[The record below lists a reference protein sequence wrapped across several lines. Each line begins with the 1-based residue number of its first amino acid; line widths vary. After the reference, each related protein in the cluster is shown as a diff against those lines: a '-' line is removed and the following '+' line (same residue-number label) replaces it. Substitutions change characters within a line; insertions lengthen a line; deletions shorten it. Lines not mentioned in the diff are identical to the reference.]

1 MQVGLIASR
10 RWRQL
15 AIVAAGCALV
25 VGSGAVSAQADP
37 IWPGGPDLPG
47 VSTPSVPLPGSV
59 GTEPS
64 EQSEQRPPGRANFST
79 PVLEPAE
86 GETVGIAQP
95 VIISFTAAIDDKA
108 TAEKAIRV
116 STEPEV
122 DGEYRW
128 VGNKELRWKP
138 NGFWPAGT
146 QVDVQA
152 GSAASSFTI
161 GEEWVATADDNTH
174 QLTVT
179 VDGTD
184 VRTMPIS
191 MGANENPT
199 PNGTY
204 TVGERY
210 ADMYMDSS
218 TYGVPVDSPGG
229 YRTYVEYA
237 ARLSNSGIFVHA
249 APWSVGQQ
257 GNTNVS
263 HGCIN
268 VSTDDGRWF
277 FENAPK
283 GAPVIVQ
290 NTVGGTIDPADGL
303 TDFTVA

>member
-1 MQVGLIASR
+1 MQFGLIASR
-10 RWRQL
+10 QRRQL

-25 VGSGAVSAQADP
+25 AASTTVSAHA
-37 IWPGGPDLPG
+37 
-47 VSTPSVPLPGSV
+47 
-59 GTEPS
+59 EPS
-64 EQSEQRPPGRANFST
+64 AQPPLGRANFST
-79 PVLEPAE
+79 PTLDPAD
-86 GETVGIAQP
+86 GETVGIAAP

-122 DGEYRW
+122 EGHYRW

-146 QVDVQA
+146 KVGVQA
-152 GSAASSFTI
+152 GSAASAFTI
-161 GEEWVATADDNTH
+161 GDEWVATADDNTH
-174 QLTVT
+174 TLTVT
-179 VDGTD
+179 VDGAS

-204 TVGERY
+204 TVGERF

-218 TYGVPVDSPGG
+218 VYGVPVDSPGG

-237 ARLSNSGIFVHA
+237 ARLSNSGIFLHA

-263 HGCIN
+263 RGCIN

-283 GAPVIVQ
+283 GAPVIVS
-290 NTVGGTIDPADGL
+290 NTVGGTIDPTDGL
-303 TDFTVA
+303 TDFTAP